1 MKSRRSIA
9 IGAIVTSFLLVG
21 ASPAFAGAI
30 NGSGATFAAPLIDS
44 CKVDFAKDSG
54 HTVNYTGGGS
64 GKGRSDFTGNLVDFA
79 FITGELNADLEDL
92 GDEIGFSIS
101 ATILKPEKRDASI
114 LHHNLTQ
121 TPISILSFL

>member
-1 MKSRRSIA
+1 MGKRVKRVGFSWRIGSTKLSSTSSSDSRS
-9 IGAIVTSFLLVG
+9 
-21 ASPAFAGAI
+21 
-30 NGSGATFAAPLIDS
+30 
-44 CKVDFAKDSG
+44 
-54 HTVNYTGGGS
+54 
-64 GKGRSDFTGNLVDFA
+64 GNLVDFA